1 MTVRSRNF
9 RIEDHIWEPFAQ
21 KAKKMGIP
29 ATTFLK
35 LLVIKTNEEPQKL
48 PIIIESMEVLEM
60 PEKVEEDVNRLAHIA
75 KKAIAKRKSL
85 SSK

>member
-9 RIEDHIWEPFAQ
+9 RVEDHIWEPFAQ

-35 LLVIKTNEEPQKL
+35 LLIVKTNKETNIPL
-48 PIIIESMEVLEM
+48 IIESTEVLEM
-60 PEKVEEDVNRLAHIA
+60 PKDIEKDVNNLACVA
-75 KKAIAKRKSL
+75 KKAIAKRKL
-85 SSK
+85 SPSK